1 MKYYLST
8 LSSASFARWSLRSIL
23 SVAVSLVYLTACRSG
38 SKGSDGVVDE
48 STSGTDVSSSDDGS
62 GDESTTTS
70 GDSDEGGS
78 SGDGTSGDPTW
89 GQEGDRCSVDVLCD
103 AHLKCS
109 GEEGPPVYGGS
120 CITFGGQS
128 VRASC
133 EKTATG
139 DTCTRAAFC
148 EDHPGGAT
156 CVERFEPKGH
166 CSDFKAESPTGIC
179 EALCDP
185 IIAYGCRPP
194 WVCSRRLEENTEYY
208 CFLPSSAELPLAG
221 AGQKCDPQACD
232 TGFECVDVDAAGAAN
247 CPGVGPGEKCCTA
260 VCDVNRPDAAEKCEN
275 AGFPGSVCTPIWSAA
290 EAPPYRARLGRCLM
304 P

>member
-1 MKYYLST
+1 MTVRTMKIDEK
-8 LSSASFARWSLRSIL
+8 SLRRAL
-23 SVAVSLVYLTACRSG
+23 VATRVVFLCSLVGFVGCRG
-38 SKGSDGVVDE
+38 AQNGSDGNSQGDA
-48 STSGTDVSSSDDGS
+48 SSGSETSSDSGGDGNS
-62 GDESTTTS
+62 STTS
-70 GDSDEGGS
+70 GDGGS
-78 SGDGTSGDPTW
+78 SDGDTTGGPTW
-89 GQEGDRCSVDVLCD
+89 AQEGERCSADVLCD
-103 AHLKCS
+103 AHLKCN
-109 GEEGPPVYGGS
+109 GEEGPPVYGGT
-120 CITFGGQS
+120 CITFGVRS

-133 EKTATG
+133 EETATG
-139 DTCTRAAFC
+139 DTCTRSALC
-148 EDHPGGAT
+148 VEHPGGAT
-156 CVERFEPKGH
+156 CAEYRDPKGY
-166 CSDFKAESPTGIC
+166 CSDYKAESPAGIC

-194 WVCSRRLEENTEYY
+194 WVCARRIEENTEYY

-275 AGFPGSVCTPIWSAA
+275 AGFPGSVCTPIWSTA